1 MTKFF
6 FIALMTT
13 LVVIAS
19 HHAPAQTP
27 TPAAS
32 ATASDVA
39 ALREQVEAL
48 TEMVKAMQQ
57 QVKDQQT
64 LLEKANIVQ
73 LLQSEGTPSVACLLS
88 PDRARAIC
96 RTSKWAITIRSSAD
110 SMPVISNSPSMARS
124 ILTSKVSPTLFSNS
138 TTTTKPRSRLRKRL
152 CKQRTCRSVCN

>member
-1 MTKFF
+1 TPINFLMTKFF

-32 ATASDVA
+32 ASDVA

-48 TEMVKAMQQ
+48 TEMVKALQQ

-73 LLQSEGTPSVACLLS
+73 FLQSEGTPSVASEPVPTPLPSASVSQAFPTTDS
-88 PDRARAIC
+88 PVVAK
-96 RTSKWAITIRSSAD
+96 S
-110 SMPVISNSPSMARS
+110 
-124 ILTSKVSPTLFSNS
+124 LTEPG
-138 TTTTKPRSRLRKRL
+138 
-152 CKQRTCRSVCN
+152 